1 MTTYIGPITDSLIDH
16 AIKEI
21 NSKKQKEKIMNNIID
36 PLLCD
41 LAARYYPYFIMIIII
56 LCVIILLLIALLFEN
71 ITHRP
76 LYI

>member
-1 MTTYIGPITDSLIDH
+1 MTTYIGPITDSIIDNF
-16 AIKEI
+16 IKEV

-56 LCVIILLLIALLFEN
+56 LCVIIILLIALLFEN
-71 ITHRP
+71 ITRHRSH
-76 LYI
+76 I